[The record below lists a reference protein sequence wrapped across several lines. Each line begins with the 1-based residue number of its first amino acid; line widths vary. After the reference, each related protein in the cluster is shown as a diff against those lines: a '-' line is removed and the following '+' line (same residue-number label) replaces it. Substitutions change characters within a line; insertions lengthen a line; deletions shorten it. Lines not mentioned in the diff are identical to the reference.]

1 MGCYLIEFDIDDFR
15 QVFNEFTRKAY
26 HLLPKLK
33 NPRILD
39 IGCGR
44 GNCTRELVRLTDG
57 KIIGIDID
65 QDALNHFQKKI
76 DSQGLSDRIEIK
88 NCSIIN
94 NSLLKESF
102 DIVWAEGVLHI
113 VGFKRSLKEIY
124 QLLKPKGFLV
134 VHDEDKNI
142 DSKLKK
148 AQDLDFTLIDQ
159 FRLPKDAWLKMY
171 SEPLEKRIMEI
182 RKISKNKKLLK
193 ELKRHEND
201 VKWIKNN
208 PEGSRSIFYIL
219 QKS

>member
-1 MGCYLIEFDIDDFR
+1 MIEFDIDDFR

-76 DSQGLSDRIEIK
+76 DRQGLSDRIEIK